1 LLTDDLLVNPPA
13 ASKVEQD
20 FECEL
25 LSLNNQELAI
35 ELYPNPTSNF
45 INIVNRADM
54 AFEGVK
60 IYDMNGRFV
69 SEVLITN
76 SNTLKIDLSG
86 LSSGIY
92 MLHAYNDQLNIIK
105 KVIKK

>member
-1 LLTDDLLVNPPA
+1 MVL
-13 ASKVEQD
+13 
-20 FECEL
+20 
-25 LSLNNQELAI
+25 
-35 ELYPNPTSNF
+35 
-45 INIVNRADM
+45 
-54 AFEGVK
+54 EGVK
-60 IYDMNGRFV
+60 IYDMNGKFV

-76 SNTLKIDLSG
+76 SNTLNIDLSG